1 LIYVENFSGD
11 GDMRFD
17 ASAIPEQLFG
27 TWKQLSG
34 RYVDV
39 DTGEERPGLSQAP
52 NGYIHFARNGRLF
65 NMTVDSARHKP
76 AGPRATDEEA
86 QALFRT
92 LIAYTGTFEVKGNQ
106 VLFDVDVS
114 WNESWTGSRQ
124 VRTFELDGDDLKISA
139 EIINPMTGRPA
150 RHQLTFTRW
159 SA

>member
-1 LIYVENFSGD
+1 
-11 GDMRFD
+11 MAFD
-17 ASAIPEQLFG
+17 PSAVPEQLFG

-34 RYVDV
+34 RYIDV

-65 NMTVDSARHKP
+65 NMTVDSARQKP
-76 AGPRATDEEA
+76 AGPRATDDEA

-92 LIAYTGTFEVKGNQ
+92 LIAYTGTFAVHGNQ

-124 VRTFELDGDDLKISA
+124 VRSFELAGDDLKISA
-139 EIINPMTGRPA
+139 EIINPMTA
-150 RHQLTFTRW
+150 RHQLTFKRW
-159 SA
+159 SD

>member
-1 LIYVENFSGD
+1 MASISAED
-11 GDMRFD
+11 GDMAFD
-17 ASAIPEQLFG
+17 PSVVPEQLFG

-39 DTGEERPGLSQAP
+39 DTEEERPGLSQAP

-65 NMTVDSARHKP
+65 NMTVDSARQKP
-76 AGPRATDEEA
+76 AGLRATDDEA

-92 LIAYTGTFEVKGNQ
+92 LIAYTGTFEVQGNQ

-124 VRTFELDGDDLKISA
+124 VRSFELAGDHLKISA
-139 EIINPMTGRPA
+139 DIINPMTGRPA
-150 RHQLTFTRW
+150 RHQLAFKRW
-159 SA
+159 SD

>member
-1 LIYVENFSGD
+1 
-11 GDMRFD
+11 MAFD
-17 ASAIPEQLFG
+17 PSAVPGQLFG

-34 RYVDV
+34 RYIDI

-65 NMTVDSARHKP
+65 NMTVDSARQKP

-92 LIAYTGTFEVKGNQ
+92 LIAYTGTFEVKGHQ

-114 WNESWTGSRQ
+114 WNESWTGTRQ
-124 VRTFELDGDDLKISA
+124 TRTFKLEGNRLMISA
-139 EIINPMTGRPA
+139 EIINPMTGKPA
-150 RHQLTFTRW
+150 RHRLMFEKVQ
-159 SA
+159 